1 MQDARQNLDDI
12 EWDKHKSDVEE
23 ILDQLMEDAQDHVDE
38 KIDQVVDSID
48 QIRDLLPENAT
59 QVSETLKG
67 IDALWDTRISEHL
80 ADAVKLGD
88 YSTINSHID
97 SAASTIAQSVHNDEK
112 NNLENGSGNGITGN
126 APDNKPPSQ
135 PSQNTKPSV
144 SNNTSKTPIT
154 SFAHAPGSKI
164 AADQAIKNFDPLKTK
179 EGLRAVIKP
188 YLLDGSVPTSNAT
201 SAPRAGLD
209 AMTYN
214 ENGDGTIFSD
224 RLGLD
229 GKIPDYNVP
238 KLLAALGRSEVTSTT
253 LEIQIGC
260 LITELKNR
268 VDNLGGFSKGGMF
281 GALNNQVRKNND
293 DALISVQSGEGILTP
308 QQTEMFQK
316 LVGEL
321 PALVNI
327 ADVKV
332 PNFPTTQNTS
342 KTVNVELGD
351 MHFDLPNVTD
361 TDSFINAWKTDNKM
375 KNFVSDVVTGAVTG
389 DNSKAMRY

>member
-1 MQDARQNLDDI
+1 M
-12 EWDKHKSDVEE
+12 
-23 ILDQLMEDAQDHVDE
+23 
-38 KIDQVVDSID
+38 
-48 QIRDLLPENAT
+48 
-59 QVSETLKG
+59 
-67 IDALWDTRISEHL
+67 
-80 ADAVKLGD
+80 
-88 YSTINSHID
+88 
-97 SAASTIAQSVHNDEK
+97 
-112 NNLENGSGNGITGN
+112 ENGSGNGTTGN
-126 APDNKPPSQ
+126 TPDNKPPSQ
-135 PSQNTKPSV
+135 SSQNTKPSV
-144 SNNTSKTPIT
+144 SNNTSKTHIT

-179 EGLRAVIKP
+179 EGLRSVIKP
-188 YLLDGSVPTSNAT
+188 YLVDGSLSTGNVMST
-201 SAPRAGLD
+201 PRTALD
-209 AMTYN
+209 AMTYDT
-214 ENGDGTIFSD
+214 GDGTIFSD

-238 KLLAALGRSEVTSTT
+238 KLLADLGRSEVTSANIET
-253 LEIQIGC
+253 QIGY
-260 LITELKNR
+260 LMTELKNR
-268 VDNLGGFSKGGMF
+268 IDNLGGFSKGGIV

-332 PNFPTTQNTS
+332 PNFPMTQNAS